1 MPSGDDPMGAHRL
14 SFSQQTRT
22 RICAEIQ
29 LQQQAGAR
37 WRFIMN
43 PSRSGVTDYLAYRDL
58 ISRQR
63 AARSPVKASRCSS
76 IGQALPR

>member
-1 MPSGDDPMGAHRL
+1 MPSGDDPMAEYRFSL
-14 SFSQQTRT
+14 SQQTLT
-22 RICAEIQ
+22 RVCAEI
-29 LQQQAGAR
+29 LLKQQAGAMAIHPEAVAL
-37 WRFIMN
+37 WR
-43 PSRSGVTDYLAYRDL
+43 DYLDYRDL

>member
-1 MPSGDDPMGAHRL
+1 MLSGDEPMGEL
-14 SFSQQTRT
+14 PVS
-22 RICAEIQ
+22 
-29 LQQQAGAR
+29 LGQQARTAVVRRPCSNNKPERDGDHPEPVAL
-37 WRFIMN
+37 WR
-43 PSRSGVTDYLAYRDL
+43 DYVAYRDL

>member
-1 MPSGDDPMGAHRL
+1 MPSGDDPMGGHRFSL
-14 SFSQQTRT
+14 SQQTRT
-22 RICAEIQ
+22 HVCAEMLERDGIRPEAVA
-29 LQQQAGAR
+29 L
-37 WRFIMN
+37 WR
-43 PSRSGVTDYLAYRDL
+43 DLAYRDL